1 MVATTKESNN
11 SESRNAGSKAA
22 AAMVSKKDAVNVAPI
37 GVRGERESNINTT
50 EKETNTAGASQ
61 GKSTAADE

>member
-1 MVATTKESNN
+1 
-11 SESRNAGSKAA
+11 
-22 AAMVSKKDAVNVAPI
+22 MVSKKDAVNVAPI

>member
-22 AAMVSKKDAVNVAPI
+22 AAMVSKKDAVNVAPT
-37 GVRGERESNINTT
+37 GVRGERESNINT
-50 EKETNTAGASQ
+50 EKETTTGAS
-61 GKSTAADE
+61 